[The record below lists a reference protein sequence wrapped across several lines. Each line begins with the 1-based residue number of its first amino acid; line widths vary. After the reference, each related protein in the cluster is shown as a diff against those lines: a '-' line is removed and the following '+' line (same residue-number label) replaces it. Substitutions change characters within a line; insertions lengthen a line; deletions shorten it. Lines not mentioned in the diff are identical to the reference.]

1 MGPVLS
7 EPDISYTVWNK
18 EWSTRE
24 LILDRY
30 FSLNSNHYIIQTDLP
45 YVDSPPESETGM
57 LYSVGHTVYLF
68 TSELRLGECLSRLHM
83 LSNG

>member
-1 MGPVLS
+1 MGLVLS
-7 EPDISYTVWNK
+7 EPDISYTVWNE

-30 FSLNSNHYIIQTDLP
+30 FSLNSNHCIIQTDLP

-57 LYSVGHTVYLF
+57 LYSVGHTVYL
-68 TSELRLGECLSRLHM
+68 SELKLGECLSRLHM